1 MPQQETMDLVAQL
14 KKALLTKFGAEKRKA
29 LFEKYANS
37 FNEDYL
43 LNYPIAEII
52 QDIELIED
60 LSDDR
65 PYAIKVTACN
75 HERSNVWQIKLIK
88 LYDPVSLSSGLPII
102 ENFGVTLLE
111 EHPYKIKLIDDRN
124 IFICDF
130 GVEVE
135 ANLANKIHDPEL
147 VKYLGQAIVG
157 VFNHK
162 IENDA
167 LNKLVLYSCLTARE
181 VSLLRAISHYLIQT
195 SLPFSKQY
203 LADCL
208 RSYPDIARN
217 LYLLFDAKFNLLQHN
232 LDVANQIKI
241 NILEELDK
249 VSSLDDDRILKAF
262 LAVIEAMLRTNYY
275 QANKDGSE
283 KEYISFKLE
292 SGKLPFLPKPY
303 PFYEIFVYS
312 LRFDAI
318 HLRGGKVARGGLRWS
333 DRRED
338 FRTEVLGLVKA
349 QRVKNSII
357 IPTGSKG
364 GFVCKKLPPITQR
377 EAYMAEGV
385 ACYKNFIAG
394 LLDITDNL
402 ISGKVVAPKN
412 TVCYDFDDPYLVVA
426 ADKGTATFSDYAN
439 EMSSKYNFWLGDAFA
454 SGGSAGYDHKK
465 MGITARGAWESAKRH
480 FRHLNIDI
488 QTQEFSVIGIGDM
501 AGDVFGNGMLLSK
514 YIRLLAAFNHQ
525 HIFLDPNPNAA
536 TSFFERERLFN
547 LPRSS
552 WADYDVSKISE
563 GGGIFARSLKFIPLA
578 PAIKAWLN
586 VESDQLTPN
595 ELIHAI
601 LKAKADM
608 FYNGG
613 IGTYVKAETESNE
626 MVKDKANDGIRINGK
641 ELQVKVVVEG
651 GNLGFTQLGRIEFAK
666 VGGFIYTDAI
676 DNSAGVDCSDHEV
689 NIKILFADIMHK
701 TGMSIEERNKILE
714 TMTDNVAQL
723 VLRDNYSQTEV
734 LRYAATRA
742 GELFS
747 ININYIEKL
756 EKTGEIDRNVEFLP
770 NYQEITERQ
779 RIGVGLTMPELS
791 VLLAYSKMTLNHE
804 ILNSELVRDPVF
816 KELLNNY
823 FPIYLQ
829 DHYAEYIKQH
839 YLHKEIMANQLANM
853 IVNCMGITF
862 ISRFEDE
869 FRLSIS
875 QIIRAFWAVYK
886 LVGAEDIF
894 AQIDALDNKV
904 IAGVQI
910 EMRIRFKK
918 SLERMTRWILRK
930 IRGSHATLELI
941 EKYHTDITHLLSMLP
956 DILKN
961 EDYMEINET
970 ENEFNHAGVPQQLT
984 AIIARSN
991 YVPQLLD
998 IVILARD
1005 TQHKLEA
1012 VANNYF
1018 YVGRVLRI
1026 DWLRKNLI
1034 ALPENNKWQ
1043 ALSRS
1048 ALLVDGYM
1056 LYSMIM
1062 KNAIKA
1068 TEVTDDNFVSTW
1080 VNAETMKIN
1089 LINSMFDELQGYKA
1103 LDLAMLSAVVRELTS
1118 LLS

>member
-651 GNLGFTQLGRIEFAK
+651 GNLGFTQLGRIEFA
-666 VGGFIYTDAI
+666 
-676 DNSAGVDCSDHEV
+676 
-689 NIKILFADIMHK
+689 
-701 TGMSIEERNKILE
+701 
-714 TMTDNVAQL
+714 
-723 VLRDNYSQTEV
+723 
-734 LRYAATRA
+734 
-742 GELFS
+742 
-747 ININYIEKL
+747 
-756 EKTGEIDRNVEFLP
+756 
-770 NYQEITERQ
+770 
-779 RIGVGLTMPELS
+779 
-791 VLLAYSKMTLNHE
+791 
-804 ILNSELVRDPVF
+804 
-816 KELLNNY
+816 
-823 FPIYLQ
+823 
-829 DHYAEYIKQH
+829 
-839 YLHKEIMANQLANM
+839 
-853 IVNCMGITF
+853 
-862 ISRFEDE
+862 
-869 FRLSIS
+869 
-875 QIIRAFWAVYK
+875 
-886 LVGAEDIF
+886 
-894 AQIDALDNKV
+894 
-904 IAGVQI
+904 
-910 EMRIRFKK
+910 
-918 SLERMTRWILRK
+918 
-930 IRGSHATLELI
+930 
-941 EKYHTDITHLLSMLP
+941 
-956 DILKN
+956 
-961 EDYMEINET
+961 
-970 ENEFNHAGVPQQLT
+970 
-984 AIIARSN
+984 
-991 YVPQLLD
+991 
-998 IVILARD
+998 
-1005 TQHKLEA
+1005 
-1012 VANNYF
+1012 
-1018 YVGRVLRI
+1018 
-1026 DWLRKNLI
+1026 
-1034 ALPENNKWQ
+1034 
-1043 ALSRS
+1043 
-1048 ALLVDGYM
+1048 
-1056 LYSMIM
+1056 
-1062 KNAIKA
+1062 
-1068 TEVTDDNFVSTW
+1068 
-1080 VNAETMKIN
+1080 
-1089 LINSMFDELQGYKA
+1089 
-1103 LDLAMLSAVVRELTS
+1103 
-1118 LLS
+1118 